1 MIHNP
6 FALMATMLAVVLG
19 YMVVLWLLSIR
30 IGDPSF
36 IDAGWGFGFVVIAN
50 AANAFTDGDSARS
63 LAITI
68 ATSVWGLRLALH
80 LLLRWRR
87 EGQDKRYAAMLRN
100 APGNKHVY
108 TLTRVFLLQ
117 GALMWVVSTP
127 LQLGQLY
134 SEPRGLTVQAM
145 LGIAFV
151 LIGVAFES
159 VGDWQLQQFKAD
171 AANAGVV
178 MDRGLWRYTRHPN
191 YFGDSMVWCGLFLIS
206 VVNAATLAGIV
217 GPALMTFLL
226 LKFSGVPILERGL
239 KKRRPGYEE
248 YMRRTSGFFP
258 LPPRK

>member
-1 MIHNP
+1 
-6 FALMATMLAVVLG
+6 MLAVTLA
-19 YMVVLWLLSIR
+19 YMILLWLLSIR

-36 IDAGWGFGFVVIAN
+36 IDAGWGFGFVVVAH
-50 AANAFTDGDSARS
+50 AANVFTDGDPARS

-68 ATSVWGLRLALH
+68 ATSVWGLRLALY
-80 LLLRWRR
+80 LLMRWRR

-100 APGNKHVY
+100 APGNKHIY

-117 GALMWVVSTP
+117 GALMWAVSTP

-134 SEPRGLTVQAM
+134 SEPRGLTPQAM
-145 LGIAFV
+145 IGIAFV
-151 LIGVAFES
+151 IIGVAFES

-171 AANAGVV
+171 ATNAGAVL
-178 MDRGLWRYTRHPN
+178 DRGLWRYTRHPN
-191 YFGDSMVWCGLFLIS
+191 YFGDAMVWCGLFLIS
-206 VVNAATLAGIV
+206 VVNTATFAGII

-239 KKRRPGYEE
+239 KRRRPGYEE